1 MFSIPLFLFQNP
13 TTALNANPQEPTE
26 QSFSLIRVILDS
38 GVMGIVIT
46 AIILVLGIF
55 AVFILTERYLTIKRA
70 GNVDENFMTQIR
82 GFVQN
87 GDIQNAI
94 RICQGT
100 DTPVARLV
108 GKGLQRIGKPLED
121 IRAAVE
127 NVGNLEI
134 FRLERRISM
143 LATISGAAP
152 MIGFLGTVTGMILS
166 FMTMAQGDVTPVALA
181 SGIYQALIT
190 TAFGLVV
197 GIVAF
202 MGYNYLISSVDR
214 VVFKMEA
221 ATVEFF
227 DLLQEPV

>member
-1 MFSIPLFLFQNP
+1 MFAQPLFLFQDP
-13 TTALNANPQEPTE
+13 
-26 QSFSLIRVILDS
+26 SLGTGGDVPKAESYSLMEVILNS
-38 GVMGIVIT
+38 GTIGLVIT
-46 AIILVLGIF
+46 LTVLVLGIF
-55 AVFILTERYLTIKRA
+55 AVYIFAERAMSIKRA
-70 GNVDENFMTQIR
+70 GNVDQMFMSQIR

-87 GDIQNAI
+87 GDIHNAI
-94 RICQGT
+94 LLCKNT
-100 DTPVARLV
+100 NTPVARLV
-108 GKGLQRIGKPLED
+108 EKGLQRIGKPLED
-121 IRAAVE
+121 IHTAVE

-134 FRLERRISM
+134 YRLERRISW

-166 FMTMAQGDVTPVALA
+166 FMTMAQGDVTPTALA

-197 GIVAF
+197 GIIAF
-202 MGYNYLISSVDR
+202 VGYNYLISSVDR

-227 DLLQEPV
+227 DLLQEPA

>member
-1 MFSIPLFLFQNP
+1 MFSFPLYLFQSPNLNP
-13 TTALNANPQEPTE
+13 AAAAKE
-26 QSFSLIRVILDS
+26 QSFSLMEVILNS
-38 GVMGIVIT
+38 GTMGILLT
-46 AIILVLGIF
+46 AIIVLLGVLEIYILV
-55 AVFILTERYLTIKRA
+55 ERYLTIKRA
-70 GNVDENFMTQIR
+70 GREDEQFKSQIR
-82 GFVQN
+82 SFVQN

-94 RICQGT
+94 RLCET
-100 DTPVARLV
+100 HDTPVARLI
-108 GKGLQRIGKPLED
+108 GKGLQRIGKPLDD

-127 NVGNLEI
+127 NVGNLEVS
-134 FRLERRISM
+134 RLERGVSW

-197 GIVAF
+197 GIIAF
-202 MGYNYLISSVDR
+202 VGYNYLVSSIGQ

-227 DLLQEPV
+227 DLLQEPA